1 VKVRASDHV
10 STALLRV
17 RYAETDK
24 MGVAYHAN
32 YLAWFEIGRC
42 EWLRSLGWS
51 YRDMEADGTSL
62 PVIEAHCEYRQ
73 PSRYDDEMEVRTRAD
88 LLSPVRVRF
97 TYDIVRCADAVLAAS
112 GHTIHAAT
120 DAGGK
125 PRRLPERI
133 RTLFV

>member
-1 VKVRASDHV
+1 VTVRASDHV

-17 RYAETDK
+17 RYAETDQ
-24 MGVAYHAN
+24 MGVAHHAN
-32 YLAWFEIGRC
+32 YLPWFEVGRC

-51 YRDMEADGTSL
+51 YHDMEADGTLL
-62 PVIEAHCEYRQ
+62 PVIEAHCNYRQ
-73 PSRYDDEMEVRTRAD
+73 SLRYDDEIEVRTRGS
-88 LLSPVRVRF
+88 LLSPVRIQF
-97 TYDIVRCADAVLAAS
+97 TYDIVRPADAVIAAS